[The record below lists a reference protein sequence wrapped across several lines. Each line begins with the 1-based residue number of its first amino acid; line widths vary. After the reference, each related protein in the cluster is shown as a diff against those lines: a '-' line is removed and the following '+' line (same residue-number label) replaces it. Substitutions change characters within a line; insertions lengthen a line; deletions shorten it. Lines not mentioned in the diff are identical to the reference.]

1 MTYII
6 TRLCRDCV
14 DTACVA
20 VCPVD
25 CIYRYTGSDSATFPN
40 QLYIHPD
47 ECIDC
52 GACEPECPWQAIF
65 EEVAVPE
72 DFLNSPP
79 VNHRMKE
86 HMYDFKGTQHKNKPP
101 PPADDIQA
109 LKRKS
114 CTSWGVP
121 GGV

>member
-1 MTYII
+1 MAYII

-25 CIYRYTGSDSATFPN
+25 CIYRYTGTDTDTFPN
-40 QLYIHPD
+40 QLYIHPE

-72 DFLNSPP
+72 TFAADTPLNYAMQDRSGEFE
-79 VNHRMKE
+79 VA
-86 HMYDFKGTQHKNKPP
+86 KNEPKAKPTTEEVE
-101 PPADDIQA
+101 ANK
-109 LKRKS
+109 LK
-114 CTSWGVP
+114 WGLTA
-121 GGV
+121 